1 MKSLSILAAILATGA
16 LCAQGH
22 PTDLNARV
30 ILFGESTQTAAI
42 ELGQGVKDQ
51 AAIQTGAGIRF
62 MGQAT
67 DDSRWF
73 WELAGR
79 FSSTAKMSTN
89 RDISTPPAA
98 PNVLDVTKVK
108 IRYSYWSAGA
118 GYLLPLGPA
127 VDFGMHLE
135 GRAETINPEGT
146 FSTTSGGTG
155 TTDAHTVYFRPWV
168 RLSLDFKMKMGSYS
182 TIIGGDA
189 GVATLKTKQKTIV
202 PMSQMDEQTMRAMAP
217 TWSAAL
223 YAGFQ
228 F

>member
-16 LCAQGH
+16 LCAQER
-22 PTDLNARV
+22 PTELNARV
-30 ILFGESTQTAAI
+30 ILFGESTQTSAV
-42 ELGQGVKDQ
+42 ELGLGVKDQ
-51 AAIQTGAGIRF
+51 AAAQTGAGIRL
-62 MGQAT
+62 MGQVT

-73 WELAGR
+73 WELSGR
-79 FSSTAKMSTN
+79 FSSSAHMVTN
-89 RDISTPPAA
+89 RDISSVPPA
-98 PNVLDVTKVK
+98 NILDATKVK

-118 GYLLPLGPA
+118 GYLLPLGPS

-146 FSTTSGGTG
+146 FSTTAGGTG
-155 TTDAHTVYFRPWV
+155 NIDAHTVYFRPWV
-168 RLSLDFKMKMGSYS
+168 RLSLDFKMKTGSFT
-182 TIIGGDA
+182 TILGGDA
-189 GVATLKTKQKTIV
+189 GVAALKTTQKTVV

-217 TWSAAL
+217 TWSASL